1 MREIKGNMEEVRIVP
16 GYAPSLS
23 HCGERGSGTGVYI
36 VLCFCLFVCLC
47 GCFVPAPSLF
57 LVRGRGGGVNYV
69 PLTLSAGEREWYA
82 PSHSL
87 FVVRGSVEM

>member
-36 VLCFCLFVCLC
+36 VLFLFVCLFIGVFCSRSLSLC
-47 GCFVPAPSLF
+47 GE
-57 LVRGRGGGVNYV
+57 RERGGVNYV

-87 FVVRGSVEM
+87 FVVRGSGEM